1 MVGCC
6 FGGAILVSIAHR
18 LRVPVGGDDGHNVA
32 STNTFWGAMK
42 TIIVADA
49 SAGLDNVLGA
59 RKFPA
64 RVAWAPDKQLRGACV
79 PARL

>member
-1 MVGCC
+1 M
-6 FGGAILVSIAHR
+6 LVWIAYR
-18 LRVPVGGDDGHNVA
+18 RRVLAGGDDGHNVA
-32 STNTFWGAMK
+32 PANRFWGAMK